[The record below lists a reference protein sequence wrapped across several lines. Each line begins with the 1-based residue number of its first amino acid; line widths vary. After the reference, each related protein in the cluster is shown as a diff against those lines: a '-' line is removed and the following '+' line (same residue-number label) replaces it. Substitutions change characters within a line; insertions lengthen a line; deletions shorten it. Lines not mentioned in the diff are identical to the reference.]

1 MWIPTLLFMSHDSFK
16 LNTEL
21 MKSCFIICDGPLGCL
36 VNIFQFSDVPYKDK
50 QKKKKTKVT
59 STVRAVIKRQGPG
72 ISLGYYQCG
81 PRLLSKEN
89 SRKIEPKETPSCLIP
104 HLLPV
109 VFTRPTWNLR
119 DSSDC
124 IVIKLKLKAVI
135 KIKNKLV
142 FEEFSSW
149 YQAVRG

>member
-50 QKKKKTKVT
+50 QKKKTKVT